1 MIKLPTITDKEAKEY
16 VEEKKKYDEIISRM
30 MEVTESKDEFEL
42 ADYLCIRASEL
53 SSNMRDLIIPTDW
66 IKKLAAGKGIAPSWL
81 LTGEG
86 NKKL

>member
-42 ADYLCIRASEL
+42 VEYLCIRASEF
-53 SSNMRDLIIPTDW
+53 SSNMRDLIIPIDW
-66 IKKLAAGKGIAPSWL
+66 VKKLAADKGIAPSWL